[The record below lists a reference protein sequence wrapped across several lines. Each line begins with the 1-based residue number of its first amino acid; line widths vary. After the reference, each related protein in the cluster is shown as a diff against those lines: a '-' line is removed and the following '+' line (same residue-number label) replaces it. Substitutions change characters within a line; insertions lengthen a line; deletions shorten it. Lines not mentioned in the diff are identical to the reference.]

1 MQKFFGQD
9 STSLMIKALNKMDTE
24 ESCLNI
30 INVVNNKTTVNIKLN
45 SEKLKAFCLRSDL

>member
-1 MQKFFGQD
+1 
-9 STSLMIKALNKMDTE
+9 MDTE